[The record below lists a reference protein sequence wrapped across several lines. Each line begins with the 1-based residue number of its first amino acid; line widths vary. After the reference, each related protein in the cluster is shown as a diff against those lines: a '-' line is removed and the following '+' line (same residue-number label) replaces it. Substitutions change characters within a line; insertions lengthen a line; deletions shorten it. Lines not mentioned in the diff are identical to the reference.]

1 MSDFERSG
9 DRAGVTY
16 DEPARRRTPGTF
28 FADLGDRLAR
38 GFNSFDRPQPDEG
51 EWEDYEELDQPT
63 QAVDSIPPS
72 EPSPRR
78 FQTVLHGYDRDAV
91 DDYIDGLEH
100 EIGQMAAKLSAQRSA
115 PPPPPA
121 PSVEDEIARVGQETS
136 AILRVAHEQ
145 AAEITRRA
153 RVEAE
158 RCVADAASNAVAMT
172 DDAKRKLRQL
182 DSETDAVWTER
193 IRLIEDVRNVAT
205 SLFSLAEDACD
216 RFPEDADRGGSAGPA
231 IASPAKP
238 TESEAPRA
246 PERKTQPGP
255 MGPATAAGSAHAGPA
270 SPPSTPQGPVPHAAP
285 APAPAPVAAQPT
297 ARSPESPAGRVAGP
311 VARLGAAG
319 LEQLRAEL
327 GLRVQARRQPPAER
341 GASKLAA
348 ERGCVLEQVVA
359 GEDHESADVPH
370 REAVRAPGQLS
381 HPAVAHIDRSRIQ
394 PGQGTLDVGRG
405 PLRERREAAGVDH
418 ASVVVERRVIEPEG
432 VGSVAG

>member
-38 GFNSFDRPQPDEG
+38 GFNSFDRPQLDDG
-51 EWEDYEELDQPT
+51 DWEEYEELDQPT
-63 QAVDSIPPS
+63 EAVDTIPSS
-72 EPSPRR
+72 EPSRRR

-193 IRLIEDVRNVAT
+193 IRLIDDVRNVAT

-216 RFPEDADRGGSAGPA
+216 RFPEEGDRGGATASASA
-231 IASPAKP
+231 
-238 TESEAPRA
+238 TEAPPKATPAAQPNGASA
-246 PERKTQPGP
+246 PDAK
-255 MGPATAAGSAHAGPA
+255 S
-270 SPPSTPQGPVPHAAP
+270 AAP
-285 APAPAPVAAQPT
+285 APAPAPARAPAPGPVPASGRVPASGPVPAPATPAASSAHRSAAAQPAAT
-297 ARSPESPAGRVAGP
+297 PPP
-311 VARLGAAG
+311 VAAPTHQPAA
-319 LEQLRAEL
+319 
-327 GLRVQARRQPPAER
+327 PPDQ
-341 GASKLAA
+341 S
-348 ERGCVLEQVVA
+348 
-359 GEDHESADVPH
+359 
-370 REAVRAPGQLS
+370 
-381 HPAVAHIDRSRIQ
+381 RS
-394 PGQGTLDVGRG
+394 
-405 PLRERREAAGVDH
+405 
-418 ASVVVERRVIEPEG
+418 
-432 VGSVAG
+432 

>member
-16 DEPARRRTPGTF
+16 DEPARRRSPGTF

-63 QAVDSIPPS
+63 EAVDSVPPS
-72 EPSPRR
+72 EPSRRR

-91 DDYIDGLEH
+91 DDYIAGLEH
-100 EIGQMAAKLSAQRSA
+100 EIGQMASKLSAQRSA

-182 DSETDAVWTER
+182 DSETDAVWAER
-193 IRLIEDVRNVAT
+193 IRLIDDVRNVAT
-205 SLFSLAEDACD
+205 SLFSLAEDATD
-216 RFPEDADRGGSAGPA
+216 RFPEDGDRGGSAGSASA

-238 TESEAPRA
+238 PESRASGA

-270 SPPSTPQGPVPHAAP
+270 SPPSTPQAPAPHAAP
-285 APAPAPVAAQPT
+285 APVAARPQPAPQN
-297 ARSPESPAGRVAGP
+297 
-311 VARLGAAG
+311 
-319 LEQLRAEL
+319 
-327 GLRVQARRQPPAER
+327 
-341 GASKLAA
+341 
-348 ERGCVLEQVVA
+348 
-359 GEDHESADVPH
+359 H
-370 REAVRAPGQLS
+370 R
-381 HPAVAHIDRSRIQ
+381 PAVPPDQSRS
-394 PGQGTLDVGRG
+394 
-405 PLRERREAAGVDH
+405 
-418 ASVVVERRVIEPEG
+418 
-432 VGSVAG
+432 

>member
-9 DRAGVTY
+9 ERAGVTY

-72 EPSPRR
+72 EPSRRR

-115 PPPPPA
+115 PAPAPA

-216 RFPEDADRGGSAGPA
+216 RFPEEGDRGG
-231 IASPAKP
+231 
-238 TESEAPRA
+238 
-246 PERKTQPGP
+246 
-255 MGPATAAGSAHAGPA
+255 ATAAASATQAAPQATPA
-270 SPPSTPQGPVPHAAP
+270 RQGTPAAQPNGASAPDARSPAP
-285 APAPAPVAAQPT
+285 APAPAPAAAQGPVPAPATPAASSAQRPATVPPAASSAQRPATAPSAATPPPVAAQNHRPT
-297 ARSPESPAGRVAGP
+297 ASPDQSRS
-311 VARLGAAG
+311 
-319 LEQLRAEL
+319 
-327 GLRVQARRQPPAER
+327 
-341 GASKLAA
+341 
-348 ERGCVLEQVVA
+348 
-359 GEDHESADVPH
+359 
-370 REAVRAPGQLS
+370 
-381 HPAVAHIDRSRIQ
+381 
-394 PGQGTLDVGRG
+394 
-405 PLRERREAAGVDH
+405 
-418 ASVVVERRVIEPEG
+418 
-432 VGSVAG
+432 

>member
-16 DEPARRRTPGTF
+16 DEPARRRSPGTF

-63 QAVDSIPPS
+63 QAVDSVPPS
-72 EPSPRR
+72 EPSRRR

-115 PPPPPA
+115 PTPAPA

-172 DDAKRKLRQL
+172 DDAKLKLRQL

-216 RFPEDADRGGSAGPA
+216 RFPEEGDRGGATASASATQAAPQATPA
-231 IASPAKP
+231 APPNGASAPGARSAAPA
-238 TESEAPRA
+238 AA
-246 PERKTQPGP
+246 AAAAAAAAV
-255 MGPATAAGSAHAGPA
+255 ATAAGPGPGSADLVMFRLRRRRPRRRRSAPGPPRRPPHHRRSRPRTTDRPPRPTSPAPSGGSARTTPRRAWPPGAGSA
-270 SPPSTPQGPVPHAAP
+270 PVPRRARREQARGR
-285 APAPAPVAAQPT
+285 APV
-297 ARSPESPAGRVAGP
+297 
-311 VARLGAAG
+311 
-319 LEQLRAEL
+319 RA
-327 GLRVQARRQPPAER
+327 
-341 GASKLAA
+341 
-348 ERGCVLEQVVA
+348 
-359 GEDHESADVPH
+359 
-370 REAVRAPGQLS
+370 
-381 HPAVAHIDRSRIQ
+381 
-394 PGQGTLDVGRG
+394 
-405 PLRERREAAGVDH
+405 
-418 ASVVVERRVIEPEG
+418 
-432 VGSVAG
+432 